1 MWDYCIREGGR
12 EGEGRIIL
20 LGRRGEVVA
29 ILMYLKFNN
38 NNKMKLSVDLC
49 FILF

>member
-1 MWDYCIREGGR
+1 MAVIWVLCGIILLGREGG
-12 EGEGRIIL
+12 GRIIL

-38 NNKMKLSVDLC
+38 NNKVK
-49 FILF
+49 